1 MKKYIVFYNP
11 LSQKGHG
18 LENAEKLEKLL
29 PDASLTYEDMTK
41 ISDPPAYVRSV
52 PDDTGI
58 VFTGGDGTL
67 NHVVNALY
75 GIEFDREIYYFPA
88 GSGNGFV
95 NDLGIKKED
104 FNLIA
109 LGPYRKNLPCV
120 HVNGRDIRFINGVS
134 CGLDG
139 YCCEQNEILKQA
151 GKVKDYTTIAFE
163 GLMGKYRPCGARVTV
178 DGVEKSYRKVWM
190 IPTMY
195 GSFYG
200 GGVKMGPSQKRGNE
214 EGTLTTVVVHDVSRV
229 HALLLFL
236 SVCNGHGEKHPK
248 YIEYRVGKRI
258 SVEYDEPKA
267 LQFDGEPISGVKSY
281 EVESGL

>member
-29 PDASLTYEDMTK
+29 PDASLKYEDMTTVE
-41 ISDPPAYVRSV
+41 DPSAYIRNVPA
-52 PDDTGI
+52 DTEI

-67 NHVVNALY
+67 NRVVNALY
-75 GIEFDREIYYFPA
+75 GLEFDREIYYFPA
-88 GSGNGFV
+88 GSGNDFV

-104 FNLIA
+104 FNLIP
-109 LGPYRKNLPCV
+109 LGPYRKDLPCV
-120 HVNGRDIRFINGVS
+120 RVNGEEIRFVNGVS

-139 YCCEQNEILKQA
+139 YCCEMNEILKKA
-151 GKVKDYTTIAFE
+151 GKVKSYTMIAFE
-163 GLMGKYRPCGARVTV
+163 GLMGKYRPCGAHVTV
-178 DGVEKSYRKVWM
+178 DGTERHYRKVWM

-200 GGVKMGPSQKRGNE
+200 GGVKMGPSQKRGNKE
-214 EGTLTTVVVHDVSRV
+214 HTVTTVIVHDVSRI

-236 SVCNGHGEKHPK
+236 SVCNGRGEEHPK
-248 YIEYRVGKRI
+248 YIEYLVGHRV
-258 SVEYDEPKA
+258 SVTYDETKA
-267 LQFDGEPISGVKSY
+267 LQYDGEPISGVKHY
-281 EVESGL
+281 EVESL